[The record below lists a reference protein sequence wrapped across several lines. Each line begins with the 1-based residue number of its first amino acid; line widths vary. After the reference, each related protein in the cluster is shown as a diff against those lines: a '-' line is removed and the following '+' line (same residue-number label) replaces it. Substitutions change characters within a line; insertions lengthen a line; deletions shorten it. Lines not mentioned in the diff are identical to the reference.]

1 MKRNNSTP
9 YLLILPAT
17 LFLVL
22 LYAYPILTTFIQSLS
37 KVNMLTGESEFLGLA
52 NYRQAFSD
60 SSFYDSLTITL
71 KYTFVTVLLKM
82 FGGLLFAIFLSGKI
96 KFKKPLRIISLV
108 PWAIPQVAIGTLW
121 IWVLNGQYGYLNYF
135 LRQLNVITENINF
148 LSDPKLAFYSVA
160 FVDAWVGIP
169 FICLSL
175 ISALEGIP
183 QSLYEACELDG
194 GNAFSKFRDI
204 TIPNLAPVFLSLTL
218 LVVIWTFNSFNIIYV
233 LTQGGPM
240 RATETLMVKIY
251 REAFS
256 NFDMAYSATLTSIAV
271 MILLCLT
278 SIYLWKGNSND
289 EE

>member
-1 MKRNNSTP
+1 MKRNNFTP

-60 SSFYDSLTITL
+60 SSFYDSLSITL

-218 LVVIWTFNSFNIIYV
+218 LVIIWTFNSFNIIYV

-271 MILLCLT
+271 IILLCLT

>member
-1 MKRNNSTP
+1 MKRNNFTP

-60 SSFYDSLTITL
+60 SSFYDSLSITL

-218 LVVIWTFNSFNIIYV
+218 LVIIWTFNSFNIIYV

-271 MILLCLT
+271 IILLCLT
-278 SIYLWKGNSND
+278 SIYLWKGNSNN